1 MKLVTPSLVAASLL
15 ITSCREEAKPTPA
28 YPAVSQALPQ
38 PAPETAKPVETP
50 PAPAPTPEP
59 VAAAAPAKPTYT
71 VRAEVDTLPG
81 IESSVLRLHHERIPT
96 FASKDGKV
104 GTDSQGKPG
113 MKPMTMSFAKGP
125 GVSYDGLK
133 VGDKVEVVVEMNW
146 EAALPDERIV
156 ITKLTRLAPDTK
168 LDFEG
173 QRSLSDPKPAAPKP
187 QPK

>member
-1 MKLVTPSLVAASLL
+1 MKLLTPSLVAASLL
-15 ITSCREEAKPTPA
+15 ISSCGEETK
-28 YPAVSQALPQ
+28 PQ
-38 PAPETAKPVETP
+38 PAPKPVSQVPAQPAPEVAKTTETP

-59 VAAAAPAKPTYT
+59 VVAAAPAKPTYT

-81 IESSVLRLHHERIPT
+81 IESSVLRLHHERIPN
-96 FASKDGKV
+96 FASKDGKI

-125 GVSYDGLK
+125 GISYEGLK
-133 VGDKVEVVVEMNW
+133 QGDKVEVVVEINW

-173 QRSLSDPKPAAPKP
+173 QRSFSDPKPAAPKP
-187 QPK
+187 EPK